1 MWQNRNESAQ
11 LARDR
16 AAALLASGGALAQLS
31 AQDAQVVVGYLR
43 PHRVAAGSIV
53 IQAGSDA
60 DDHAMSLI
68 LSGEVTVETRAG
80 NEGIVVSVL
89 GPGGLMGEMGLVDQ
103 AARSATCTATT
114 DLALGILTRAALA
127 RMIDEHPAVAARLLL
142 LMAKHIAD
150 HLREANRKL
159 QAMTSVSSALQ
170 QELDAVHAVNKR
182 LLEQVDGQAPAMAS
196 PPTPD

>member
-1 MWQNRNESAQ
+1 MWQNRNQDAQ

-31 AQDAQVVVGYLR
+31 AQDAQTVVGYLR
-43 PHRVAAGSIV
+43 PHRVIAGSVV
-53 IQAGSDA
+53 IQGGSDA

-68 LSGEVTVETRAG
+68 LSGEATVETHAG
-80 NEGIVVSVL
+80 NDRTVVSVL
-89 GPGGLMGEMGLVDQ
+89 GPGSLMGEMGLVDQ
-103 AARSATCTATT
+103 AARSATCIATT
-114 DLALGILTRAALA
+114 DLALGILTRVALA

-159 QAMTSVSSALQ
+159 HALSGVSNALQ

-182 LLEQVDGQAPAMAS
+182 LLEQAEAQPPAPASQTTA
-196 PPTPD
+196 D

>member
-1 MWQNRNESAQ
+1 MWQNRNQDAQ
-11 LARDR
+11 LVRDR

-31 AQDAQVVVGYLR
+31 AQDAQIVVDYLR
-43 PHRVAAGSIV
+43 PHRVAAGTVV
-53 IQAGSDA
+53 IQAGSGT

-68 LSGEVTVETRAG
+68 LSGEATVETHAG

-89 GPGGLMGEMGLVDQ
+89 GPGSLMGEMGLVDQ

-114 DLALGILTRAALA
+114 DLALGILTRAALT
-127 RMIDEHPAVAARLLL
+127 RMIDEQPAVAARLLL
-142 LMAKHIAD
+142 LTAKHIAD

-159 QAMTSVSSALQ
+159 QAMTSVSGALQ

-182 LLEQVDGQAPAMAS
+182 LLEQVDARAQVARKEPG
-196 PPTPD
+196 

>member
-1 MWQNRNESAQ
+1 MWQNRAQGAQ
-11 LARDR
+11 LVRDK
-16 AAALLASGGALAQLS
+16 AAALLASGGALAQLG
-31 AQDAQVVVGYLR
+31 AQDARIVVDYMR
-43 PHRVAAGSIV
+43 PHRVAAGTVV
-53 IQAGSDA
+53 IRAGAGA

-68 LSGEVTVETRAG
+68 LSGEVTVETHAG

-89 GPGGLMGEMGLVDQ
+89 GPGSLMGEMGLGDQ

-114 DLALGILTRAALA
+114 DLALGVLTRRALD
-127 RMIDEHPAVAARLLL
+127 RMIDEQPTVAARLLL

-170 QELDAVHAVNKR
+170 QELEAVHAVNKR
-182 LLEQVDGQAPAMAS
+182 LLEQVDARAPMARKAAG
-196 PPTPD
+196 